1 MPRIHVPSRS
11 ALIYTRASG
20 RRLLAAGAVLALA
33 LGTGELGAQSLRG
46 SASSVNEMHRTAR
59 NRGLAFL
66 RTSTAVRRAVQSGK
80 LVRLS
85 STKHY
90 SVKRMSHPYVQA
102 ATKTFVQRL
111 GAQYYAACG
120 ERLVVT
126 SAVRPLNRQ
135 PRNGSPKS
143 VHPTGMAVDLRKPA
157 SRACLSWL
165 RARLL
170 ELEGS
175 GSIEATEE
183 FRPPHFHVAV
193 YSTRPRLAQVGNI
206 ERSDDDSRS
215 TRADDSDS
223 GLRR

>member
-1 MPRIHVPSRS
+1 MPAHAPASRS
-11 ALIYTRASG
+11 ALIYTLAASC
-20 RRLLAAGAVLALA
+20 RVLAAGAVLLVVT
-33 LGTGELGAQSLRG
+33 GGELGAQSLRG

-102 ATKTFVQRL
+102 STRTFLQRL
-111 GAQYYAACG
+111 AAQYYSACG

-157 SRACLSWL
+157 KASCLTWL

-170 ELEGS
+170 ELEGA

-193 YSTRPRLAQVGNI
+193 YSTRPRLAQVGSI
-206 ERSDDDSRS
+206 ERSDDDSRG
-215 TRADDSDS
+215 TADDETDS